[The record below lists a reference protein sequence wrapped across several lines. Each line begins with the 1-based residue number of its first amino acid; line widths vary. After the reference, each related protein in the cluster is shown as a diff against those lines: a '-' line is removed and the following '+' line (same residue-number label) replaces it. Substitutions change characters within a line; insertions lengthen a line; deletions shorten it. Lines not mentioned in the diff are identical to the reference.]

1 MPLKKGTFRSGTSN
15 VEVPERNKAAF
26 PVAFRSK
33 THLEYYASL
42 FNSVEINRTFYTL
55 PRPSTIEKWAAQVP
69 EDFRFTM
76 KLWREITHAK
86 ELLYKRKD
94 VASFMQT
101 VAPVGPRKGCLLV
114 QFPAGLDVRNVDG
127 LERLLADMEE
137 LNLETDEESGEGLRN
152 AGKVLPETVKGL
164 PGTGRFW
171 RIAVELRNRGWYTPE
186 IYKLLARYKAGL
198 VLHDMPMKGSGG
210 SSARVPAEEEVTLVA
225 DAGFVFK
232 RYHGPKGD
240 YKGSYSPADLESQAA
255 AIQVWLNQ
263 GKDVY
268 AYFNNTA
275 EGDAP
280 KDVLLLNQLVAAHQ
294 GAALII

>member
-1 MPLKKGTFRSGTSN
+1 MPSKKGTLRSGTSN

-26 PVAFRSK
+26 PAAFQSK

-55 PRPSTIEKWAAQVP
+55 PRPSTVEKWAAQVP

-76 KLWREITHAK
+76 KLWRGITHAK

-94 VASFMQT
+94 VAIFMRT
-101 VAPVGPRKGCLLV
+101 VAPVGPKKGCLLV
-114 QFPAGLDVRNVDG
+114 QFPAGLDVRNADG
-127 LERLLADMEE
+127 LERLLADIAD
-137 LNLETDEESGEGLRN
+137 LNPEIDEDSGEALPD
-152 AGKVLPETVKGL
+152 AGKGL
-164 PGTGRFW
+164 SGTGHSW
-171 RIAVELRNRGWYTPE
+171 RIAVEFRNRGWYTPE
-186 IYKLLARYKAGL
+186 IYKLLTRYKAAL
-198 VLHDMPMKGSGG
+198 ALHDMPMKGSGG
-210 SSARVPAEEEVTLVA
+210 LPARVSAEEEATLAA
-225 DAGFVFK
+225 DTDLVFK
-232 RYHGPKGD
+232 RYHGPRGD

-263 GKDVY
+263 GKEVY

-280 KDVLLLNQLVAAHQ
+280 KNVLLLNQLVAARR
-294 GAALII
+294 GAVGII

>member
-15 VEVPERNKAAF
+15 VEVPEHNKAAF
-26 PVAFRSK
+26 PAAFRSK

-86 ELLYKRKD
+86 DLLYKRKD
-94 VASFMQT
+94 VASFMRT

-137 LNLETDEESGEGLRN
+137 LNGETNEESGEILPD
-152 AGKVLPETVKGL
+152 AGKGL
-164 PGTGRFW
+164 PGTGGSW

-198 VLHDMPMKGSGG
+198 VLHDMPIKGPGG
-210 SSARVPAEEEVTLVA
+210 SSARVPAEEEATLVA

-232 RYHGPKGD
+232 RYHGPRGD

-255 AIQVWLNQ
+255 AIRVWLDR

-294 GAALII
+294 EATLIL